1 MRMGN
6 VFLSLHL
13 CIFFF
18 LPGNKTD
25 GNAFLSENVQKKKK
39 NITSCQSNRALQCL
53 QMKQLDN
60 NDVGSNGTTLNSNIF
75 MG

>member
-13 CIFFF
+13 CIFF

-25 GNAFLSENVQKKKK
+25 GNAFLSENVQKKKHYFVSK
-39 NITSCQSNRALQCL
+39 QQSLAMSSDEAIR
-53 QMKQLDN
+53 
-60 NDVGSNGTTLNSNIF
+60 
-75 MG
+75 